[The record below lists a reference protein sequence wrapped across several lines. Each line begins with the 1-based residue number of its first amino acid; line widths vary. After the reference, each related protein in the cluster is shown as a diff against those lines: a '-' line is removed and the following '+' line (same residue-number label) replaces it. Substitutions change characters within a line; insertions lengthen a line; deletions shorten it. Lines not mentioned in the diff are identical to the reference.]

1 MAALM
6 ALTYKDVAE
15 ILKMV
20 DASDCQEFVVEVE
33 GTRLVVRKG
42 DGTTAQTAL
51 SSIGPSASTL
61 GGEAEELAPRRVAP
75 QSQRLYAEEGSY
87 VRAPMVGTF
96 YRRSSP
102 KDPPFVDV
110 GSKVAPGN
118 ALCLIEVMKLYTTI
132 EATVAG
138 EVTAV
143 LVDDATLVEFDQPLF
158 VIREM

>member
-1 MAALM
+1 M

-20 DASDCQEFVVEVE
+20 DASDCQEFVVDVE

-42 DGTTAQTAL
+42 GGAAAQTPL
-51 SSIGPSASTL
+51 SNIGASAMAP
-61 GGEAEELAPRRVAP
+61 GGEVEELATTRAAPR
-75 QSQRLYAEEGSY
+75 SQKLDAEEGCY

-96 YRRSSP
+96 YRRPSP
-102 KDPPFVDV
+102 QDPPFVDM
-110 GSKVAPGN
+110 GSKVAPGD
-118 ALCLIEVMKLYTTI
+118 AICLIEVMKLYTTI
-132 EATVAG
+132 EAAVAG

-158 VIREM
+158 VIREI